1 MNSPIP
7 ATLGRRIADC
17 REHLGWKQKR
27 LADEAGLSVT
37 FVSEVENDRRTPG
50 GDALLRIA
58 NALGAS
64 LDYLLKGIADPPP
77 ARRPLVI
84 PPELHEAAEEHG
96 WSVSDTSDLLKFRA
110 MVVARRSRGG
120 EIDDPERTLTKA
132 EWREL
137 YEWYRRSPL

>member
-1 MNSPIP
+1 MSSAAP

-17 REHLGWKQKR
+17 REHLGWTQR
-27 LADEAGLSVT
+27 HLAGEAGLSVT

-50 GDALLRIA
+50 GETLLRIA

-64 LDYLLKGIADPPP
+64 LDYLVKGVVDPEPS
-77 ARRPLVI
+77 RRPLVI
-84 PPELHEAAEEHG
+84 PPELQEAAEERG

-120 EIDDPERTLTKA
+120 ELDDPDRALTKQ
-132 EWREL
+132 EWQKL
-137 YEWYRRSPL
+137 FEWYRKTPL